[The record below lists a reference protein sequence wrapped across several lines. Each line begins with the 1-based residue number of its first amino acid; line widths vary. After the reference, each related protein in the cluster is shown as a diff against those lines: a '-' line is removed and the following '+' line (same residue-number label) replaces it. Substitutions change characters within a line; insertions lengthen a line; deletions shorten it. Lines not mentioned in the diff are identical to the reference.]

1 MQNRLRNKTVCVCV
15 YIVRPQA
22 SVSIDT
28 LSNCSVLF
36 LADAALGWRT
46 GDRLVVSSTD
56 YSMYQAEEFSV
67 LPCATC
73 TANQVKVEG
82 QYVVFKAL
90 ANSSNY

>member
-1 MQNRLRNKTVCVCV
+1 MFT
-15 YIVRPQA
+15 VRPQA

-28 LSNCSVLF
+28 LSNCTVLF
-36 LADAALGWRT
+36 LADAALGWKP

-73 TANQVKVEG
+73 TAHQVKVEG
-82 QYVVFKAL
+82 QCVILKLRQTAL
-90 ANSSNY
+90 LAATTE